1 MSQMRL
7 KFQMSLL
14 SKLTDAAAA
23 AVDATVN
30 RMVKLQY
37 QWQCDFFINMLKI
50 TLEPS

>member
-1 MSQMRL
+1 MRL

-14 SKLTDAAAA
+14 SKLTDTDAAATA

-37 QWQCDFFINMLKI
+37 QWQCIFFFNMLKI